1 VAQKIAAAT
10 QKSSPRSVISRLAQE
25 RLYKLQSSKIQLN
38 TKSLVEFIPQVS
50 PDLKPPYH
58 LLPFVRL
65 LEGACEPGKVRAV
78 LAAPPQHGKSVT
90 LLHGLLWLCI
100 KYPKVSHAYVTYATD
115 RAETV
120 SKQFTELAEAAG
132 MEPKGRLSDVVL
144 KGGSTVKF
152 TSIGGVLTG
161 YPVTG
166 LLIIDDPVKDR
177 ADAESPTLRRK
188 AIEWFIDV
196 ARSRRH
202 PKTSIICMATRWHPE
217 DLSGELL
224 KRVGK
229 NGKQEYSYLNFKAI
243 SEGVT
248 DDNGIVIGDPLGRR
262 PGEALFPELKPVEF
276 FDEERQDD
284 YSWQSLYQGE
294 PRGRGNTVFR
304 YPDMGLPST
313 YCSPRFAGDYERIS
327 IGLDFAYTAKTSA
340 DYSAA
345 VVIGDYK
352 GELHIIDT
360 LRLQVEPRDFRDRV
374 RLLLATYPGATAT
387 AYVAATEKG
396 GVEFFRDGGLDID
409 GLIAKQDKFM
419 RAVPTAAA
427 WNSGRFKLQAGAD
440 WTNTFINEI
449 CGFTGIKDR
458 HDDLVDAFAAAYD
471 GLGAPPATYRPAIH
485 TRIVGETAHIGLG

>member
-1 VAQKIAAAT
+1 MA
-10 QKSSPRSVISRLAQE
+10 RLAQD
-25 RLYKLQSSKIQLN
+25 RLFKLQASKLQFN
-38 TKSLVEFIPQVS
+38 TRSLVEFIPQVS

-65 LEGACEPGKVRAV
+65 LEAACDPGGIRAV

-100 KYPKVSHAYVTYATD
+100 KYPKMSHAYVTYATD

-132 MEPKGRLSDVVL
+132 MEPKGRLSDIVL

-188 AIEWFIDV
+188 AAEWFIDV

-224 KRVGK
+224 KKVDKHGAQTYK
-229 NGKQEYSYLNFKAI
+229 YLNFKAI
-243 SEGVT
+243 SEGAT
-248 DDNGIVIGDPLGRR
+248 DESGIVIGDPLGRK
-262 PGEALFPELKPVEF
+262 PGQALFPELKDVDF
-276 FDEERQDD
+276 FDEERLDE

-294 PRGRGNTVFR
+294 PRGRGNTVFQW
-304 YPDMGLPST
+304 PDMGILDANDQP
-313 YCSPRFAGDYERIS
+313 YCLYADGFGYEYNQIS

-345 VVIGDYK
+345 VVLGKLPSGDI
-352 GELHIIDT
+352 HVIDT
-360 LRLQVEPRDFRDRV
+360 LRLQVEPREFRTRV
-374 RLLLATYPGATAT
+374 QILMATYPKATAT
-387 AYVAATEKG
+387 CYVAATEKG
-396 GVEFFRDGGLDID
+396 GVEFFRDGGMNID
-409 GLIAKQDKFM
+409 GLIAKADKFM

-427 WNSGRFKLQAGAD
+427 WNSGKFKLPARAGWRD
-440 WTNTFINEI
+440 VFLNEV
-449 CGFTGIKDR
+449 CGFTGLKDA

-471 GLGAPPATYRPAIH
+471 GFGPPPATYRPQIH
-485 TRIVGETAHIGLG
+485 TRIVGDMAEIGLG

>member
-1 VAQKIAAAT
+1 
-10 QKSSPRSVISRLAQE
+10 VISRLAQE
-25 RLYKLQSSKIQLN
+25 RLYKLQASKLQYN

-50 PDLKPPYH
+50 PDLKAPYH

-65 LEGACEPGKVRAV
+65 LERACDPGGIRAV

-100 KYPKVSHAYVTYATD
+100 KYPKVSHAYITYATD

-132 MEPKGRLSDVVL
+132 MEPKGRLSDIVL

-188 AIEWFIDV
+188 AAEWFIDV

-224 KRVGK
+224 KK
-229 NGKQEYSYLNFKAI
+229 IDKYGKQTYSYLNFKAI

-276 FDEERQDD
+276 FDEERLDE

-294 PRGRGNTVFR
+294 PRGRGNTVFHW
-304 YPDMGLPST
+304 PDMGIVNIHGVPVCLYSDR
-313 YCSPRFAGDYERIS
+313 YLGDYDQIS

-345 VVIGDYK
+345 VVLGKYK
-352 GELHIIDT
+352 NEVHVIDT
-360 LRLQVEPRDFRDRV
+360 LRLQVEPREFRSRV
-374 RLLLATYPGATAT
+374 QLLLATYPTATAT
-387 AYVAATEKG
+387 CYVAATEKG
-396 GVEFFRDGGLDID
+396 GVEFFRDGGLNID

-419 RAVPTAAA
+419 RAVPVAAE
-427 WNSGRFKLQAGAD
+427 WNRGGIKMPVQAPWKD
-440 WTNTFINEI
+440 TFLNEI
-449 CGFTGIKDR
+449 CGFTGLKDA

-471 GLGAPPATYRPAIH
+471 GFGAPPATYRPAIH
-485 TRIVGETAHIGLG
+485 TRIVGDSAHIGLG

>member
-1 VAQKIAAAT
+1 MQ
-10 QKSSPRSVISRLAQE
+10 RLASE
-25 RLYKLQSSKIQLN
+25 RLFKLQSAKLQFN
-38 TKSLVEFIPQVS
+38 TSSLVEFIPQVS
-50 PDLKPPYH
+50 PDLQAPYH
-58 LLPFVRL
+58 LLPFVRM
-65 LEGACEPGKVRAV
+65 LEQACDPGKIRAV

-100 KYPKVSHAYVTYATD
+100 KYPKQSHAYVTYATD

-132 MEPKGRLSDVVL
+132 MEPKGRLSDIVL

-188 AIEWFIDV
+188 AAEWFIDV

-224 KRVGK
+224 KKTDKYGK
-229 NGKQEYSYLNFKAI
+229 KTYEYLNFKAI
-243 SEGVT
+243 SEGPT
-248 DDNGIVIGDPLGRR
+248 DNEGIVIGDPLGRK
-262 PGEALFPELKPVEF
+262 PGQALFPELKPVEF
-276 FDEERQDD
+276 FDEERLDD

-294 PRGRGNTVFR
+294 PRGRGNTVFHW
-304 YPDMGLPST
+304 PDVGLLDT
-313 YCSPRFAGDYERIS
+313 YELDDRGQPLGRPTCYYYDNLSAGDYDQIS

-345 VVIGDYK
+345 VVVGRWRN
-352 GELHIIDT
+352 ELHVIET
-360 LRLQVEPRDFRDRV
+360 LRLQVEPREFRERV
-374 RLLLATYPGATAT
+374 RLLMATYPQANATC
-387 AYVAATEKG
+387 YVAATEKG
-396 GVEFFRDGGLDID
+396 SVEFFRDGGMNID
-409 GLIAKQDKFM
+409 GMIAKQDKFM
-419 RAVPTAAA
+419 RAFPCAAT
-427 WNSGRFKLQAGAD
+427 WNSGKFKLPARAPWKD
-440 WTNTFINEI
+440 TFLGEV
-449 CGFTGIKDR
+449 CSFTGLKDA
-458 HDDLVDAFAAAYD
+458 HDDLVDAFAAAHD
-471 GLGAPPATYRPAIH
+471 GLGAPPATYRAPIR
-485 TRIVGETAHIGLG
+485 TRIVGDMAEIGLG

>member
-1 VAQKIAAAT
+1 
-10 QKSSPRSVISRLAQE
+10 
-25 RLYKLQSSKIQLN
+25 
-38 TKSLVEFIPQVS
+38 
-50 PDLKPPYH
+50 

-65 LEGACEPGKVRAV
+65 LEQACDPGGIRAV

-120 SKQFTELAEAAG
+120 SKQFTELADAAG
-132 MEPKGRLSDVVL
+132 MEPKGRLSDIVL

-188 AIEWFIDV
+188 AAEWFIDV

-224 KRVGK
+224 KK
-229 NGKQEYSYLNFKAI
+229 TDKHGKQTYSYLNFKAI
-243 SEGVT
+243 SEGPT
-248 DDNGIVIGDPLGRR
+248 DENGIVIGDPLGRK
-262 PGEALFPELKPVEF
+262 PGEALFPELKPVDF

-294 PRGRGNTVFR
+294 PRGRGNTVFQW
-304 YPDMGLPST
+304 PDLGLVDADGVPLCYYDDRRFST
-313 YCSPRFAGDYERIS
+313 EDYEQIS
-327 IGLDFAYTAKTSA
+327 IGLDFAYTATTSA

-345 VVIGDYK
+345 VVVGRIK
-352 GELHIIDT
+352 NQLHVIDT
-360 LRLQVEPRDFRDRV
+360 LRLQVEPREFRDRV
-374 RLLLATYPGATAT
+374 RLLLATYPQANATC
-387 AYVAATEKG
+387 YVAATEKG
-396 GVEFFRDGGLDID
+396 GVEFFRDGGLNID

-419 RAVPTAAA
+419 RSVPTAAA
-427 WNSGRFKLQAGAD
+427 WNSGRFKLPARAAWRD
-440 WTNTFINEI
+440 TFLGEI
-449 CGFTGIKDR
+449 CGFTGIKDT
-458 HDDLVDAFAAAYD
+458 HDDLVDAFAAAHD
-471 GLGAPPATYRPAIH
+471 GLGPPPATFRPKIH
-485 TRIVGETAHIGLG
+485 TRIVGDAAEIGLG